1 MAIHRLEVYLDSYN
15 NEPFIKDFEDAISLS
30 TISTM
35 DEQKL
40 EEWISHESGQPVDI
54 KKHLKIEDVRRRH
67 SSLKQYKAT
76 CLRVKFVP

>member
-15 NEPFIKDFEDAISLS
+15 SEPFIKDFEDAISLS
-30 TISTM
+30 AM

-40 EEWISHESGQPVDI
+40 EEWISQAAGQPVDI

-67 SSLKQYKAT
+67 SSLKQYQAT
-76 CLRVKFVP
+76 CLRVKYVP